1 MPEQRGVVI
10 PMRGLR
16 GNASRSA
23 DDTFRPRNLLPP
35 CLLILLEEEAG
46 YGYELQHRLDAL
58 LGSPSDTA
66 GIYRALNALED
77 DGLVGSHWE
86 RSESGPE
93 RRRYAITAEGR
104 ETLADWAQ
112 SLAHV
117 SALLLGIL
125 SRYECGERATSR
137 ALAAS
142 RLRVG
147 AAEKSGS
154 APADDSQTHEE
165 LFWQQRM
172 LRAWGFREES

>member
-1 MPEQRGVVI
+1 MRP
-10 PMRGLR
+10 PMRSLR
-16 GNASRSA
+16 GNASRSTE
-23 DDTFRPRNLLPP
+23 DTFRPRNLLPP

-77 DGLVGSHWE
+77 DGLVTSHWE

-93 RRRYAITAEGR
+93 RRRYEITAEGG
-104 ETLADWAQ
+104 EALADWAQ

-125 SRYECGERATSR
+125 SRYECGERAASQ

-142 RLRVG
+142 RLRAG
-147 AAEKSGS
+147 APREGRSG
-154 APADDSQTHEE
+154 PAGDPRSHEE

-172 LRAWGFREES
+172 LRSWGFREES

>member
-1 MPEQRGVVI
+1 
-10 PMRGLR
+10 MRGLR
-16 GNASRSA
+16 GSTSRSA

-35 CLLILLEEEAG
+35 CLLILLEEAAG

-77 DGLVGSHWE
+77 DGLVTSHWE

-93 RRRYAITAEGR
+93 RRRYAITEEGR

-125 SRYECGERATSR
+125 SRYECGEQPASR

-142 RLRVG
+142 RLRAG
-147 AAEKSGS
+147 APPEGGDS
-154 APADDSQTHEE
+154 PAGDPGTYEE
-165 LFWQQRM
+165 RFWKRRM
-172 LRAWGFREES
+172 LRSWGFREEG

>member
-1 MPEQRGVVI
+1 
-10 PMRGLR
+10 MRGLR
-16 GNASRSA
+16 GSTSRTT

-35 CLLILLEEEAG
+35 CLLILLEEAAG

-77 DGLVGSHWE
+77 DGLVTSHWE

-93 RRRYAITAEGR
+93 RRRYAITAVGQA
-104 ETLADWAQ
+104 TLADWAQ

-125 SRYECGERATSR
+125 SRYECGEQAASR
-137 ALAAS
+137 SALAAS
-142 RLRVG
+142 RLRPRVPPE
-147 AAEKSGS
+147 AASR
-154 APADDSQTHEE
+154 PAGDSQTHEE
-165 LFWQQRM
+165 QFWQRRM
-172 LRAWGFREES
+172 LRSWGFREES